1 MKIIL
6 TERQY
11 SIVKEQQ
18 SKVPSLSQVPQI
30 TSDYLGKGGGFE
42 RANKIGGGNL
52 EKQIQS
58 LKKIPPSKIKKVA
71 LVFPNKVWYEEFGT
85 AIMNALGVISG
96 WFRSLPEA
104 IGYVNQL
111 EKEGVKTDQLI
122 IGSHGA
128 GQELLITQQEGQ
140 FKFNNRFLSDI
151 KNIIHSNTTVFFTA
165 CQGADHLFMLKNA
178 AEILGVGAYGAQG
191 VYNFITQSAD
201 KGFYWCS
208 AKPIDVNLTQKNQEK
223 LSPLSWNKNGNG
235 GLEIRIPFPGL
246 PKLKKGYGNVTGTLS
261 FQGNKVFGLSVPPI
275 NFTSKLGG
283 FGMSD
288 DLLKSGALE
297 YLKYTIKPKDLLQ
310 NYVDQIAKQQRKNI
324 WEPTAEKMGKQGI
337 KIFESKVYEDMLKNN
352 TMSISLNLPEGQ
364 TNVKSLKEFG
374 LYKSPTNDFLLES
387 GYCKKVNQAP
397 VNWVKEFFAKITG
410 FVNPV
415 ETITKAFK

>member
-11 SIVKEQQ
+11 NIVKEQQ
-18 SKVPSLSQVPQI
+18 LKLPSFNQVPQI

-42 RANKIGGGNL
+42 RANKMGGDNYQN
-52 EKQIQS
+52 QIQA

-71 LVFPNKVWYEEFGT
+71 LVFPQKIWYEEFGT

-201 KGFYWCS
+201 RGFYWCS
-208 AKPIDVNLTQKNQEK
+208 AKPIDMNLIQKNQEK
-223 LSPLSWNKNGNG
+223 LSPLSWNKDGNG
-235 GLEIRIPFPGL
+235 ELEIRIPFQGF
-246 PKLKKGYGNVTGTLS
+246 KKGYGKVTGTLN
-261 FQGNKVFGLSVPPI
+261 FQGNKVFGLTVSPI
-275 NFTSKLGG
+275 NFTSKLGIE
-283 FGMSD
+283 MSD
-288 DLLKSGALE
+288 DLIKLGEVE
-297 YLKYTIKPKDLLQ
+297 YLKYTINPKDLLQ
-310 NYVDQIAKQQRKNI
+310 NYVDQIAKQQNKNI
-324 WEPTAEKMGKQGI
+324 WGPTADKMGKQGI

-364 TNVKSLKEFG
+364 TNVKSLKEVG
-374 LYKSPTNDFLLES
+374 LYKSPTNDFLLKS

-397 VNWVKEFFAKITG
+397 VNWVKDLFEKIASFANPIAKIA
-410 FVNPV
+410 
-415 ETITKAFK
+415 KAIK

>member
-1 MKIIL
+1 MKYIIS
-6 TERQY
+6 ERQY
-11 SIVKEQQ
+11 NIIVEQQ
-18 SKVPSLSQVPQI
+18 SNVPSLRQVPQV

-42 RANKIGGGNL
+42 RANKKVGDNFQ
-52 EKQIQS
+52 EQIQE
-58 LKKIPPSKIKKVA
+58 LKKIPSSKIKKVA
-71 LVFPNKVWYEEFGT
+71 LVFPQKVWYEEFGT
-85 AIMNALGVISG
+85 MIMNALGVISG

-111 EKEGVKTDQLI
+111 EKKGVKTDQLI

-178 AEILGVGAYGAQG
+178 AETLGVGAYGAQG
-191 VYNFITQSAD
+191 VYNFITQSAE

-208 AKPIDVNLTQKNQEK
+208 AKPIDVNLIQKNQEK
-223 LSPLSWNKNGNG
+223 LSPLSWNKDGNG
-235 GLEIRIPFPGL
+235 ELEIRIPFPGFS
-246 PKLKKGYGNVTGTLS
+246 KLKKGYSNFTGTLS

-275 NFTSKLGG
+275 NFTPKLGG
-283 FGMSD
+283 VGTSD
-288 DLLKSGALE
+288 DVAKSGALE
-297 YLKYTIKPKDLLQ
+297 YLRYKINPKDILQ
-310 NYVDQIAKQQRKNI
+310 NYVDQIAKQQNKNI
-324 WEPTAEKMGKQGI
+324 WGPTADKMGKQGI
-337 KIFESKVYEDMLKNN
+337 KIFESEVYEDMLKNN

-364 TNVKSLKEFG
+364 TNVKSLKEVG
-374 LYKSPTNDFLLES
+374 LYKSPTNDFLLKS

-397 VNWVKEFFAKITG
+397 VNWVKDLFERIAG
-410 FVNPV
+410 FTNPV
-415 ETITKAFK
+415 ETIKKAFK